1 MDHLCKMCVDGVDG
15 IVCVKC
21 TESHIKKFTTSNID
35 RYHMLFNKIMTSKSH
50 TDNLKHAMDIYIK
63 YIQNNY
69 LILDVLLI
77 EIIISFAKRCII
89 LNKPDITLKYV
100 KILQE

>member
-1 MDHLCKMCVDGVDG
+1 
-15 IVCVKC
+15 
-21 TESHIKKFTTSNID
+21 
-35 RYHMLFNKIMTSKSH
+35 MLFNKIMTSKSH

-63 YIQNNY
+63 YIQNNS

-77 EIIISFAKRCII
+77 EIIISFAKQCTI